1 MTAVK
6 NKPNAIGKPL
16 IKEKAFQC
24 TVINLINGKP
34 CQDTITILAAS
45 HMKVMQKCV
54 NLGLNLVSCVEAGEV
69 AYRFRN

>member
-6 NKPNAIGKPL
+6 NKPL
-16 IKEKAFQC
+16 VKEKIFQC
-24 TVINLINGKP
+24 TVVNCTNGKQ

>member
-1 MTAVK
+1 MISVK
-6 NKPNAIGKPL
+6 NSRNSIGKSL
-16 IKEKAFQC
+16 VKEKAFQC
-24 TVINLINGKP
+24 TVVNHTNGKA

-54 NLGLNLVSCVEAGEV
+54 NLGLSLVSCVEAGEV

>member
-1 MTAVK
+1 MIAVK
-6 NKPNAIGKPL
+6 NKHAAGVKPL

-45 HMKVMQKCV
+45 HMKVMQKCI
-54 NLGLNLVSCVEAGEV
+54 NLGLNLISCVELGEV
-69 AYRFRN
+69 AYRFNQ

>member
-1 MTAVK
+1 MIAVK
-6 NKPNAIGKPL
+6 NKHAAGGKPL

-24 TVINLINGKP
+24 TVVNYTNGKA
-34 CQDTITILAAS
+34 CQDTITILAAN

-54 NLGLNLVSCVEAGEV
+54 NLGLNLVSCDEAGEV

>member
-34 CQDTITILAAS
+34 CQDTITILAAN

>member
-1 MTAVK
+1 MIAVK
-6 NKPNAIGKPL
+6 NKHAASGKPL
-16 IKEKAFQC
+16 VKEKVFQC
-24 TVINLINGKP
+24 TVVTYSNGKA

>member
-1 MTAVK
+1 MISVK
-6 NKPNAIGKPL
+6 NSRKSIGKPL
-16 IKEKAFQC
+16 VKEKAFQC